1 MANDFIVDITPSVTT
16 YELYQIATYTHWF
29 AIGEFIDNSITSA
42 FLNWKELQKVNGG
55 KFQLNI
61 EIDFDNDA
69 KSLTI
74 IDNAAGIAKEE
85 IQRAL
90 RAGEP
95 PSDKSLL
102 SVHGVG
108 MKMSSFW
115 MGRNL
120 NIKTWPIGSPLGYEV
135 TVDLDEIKK
144 TRSAK
149 TQVSEIASKKRPGTI
164 IKLSKIKDEKL
175 PRGTG
180 VGKLKLLLTS
190 MYRLYLTNK
199 DQPVNIFF
207 NGKQLIFKN
216 PEILNVPFWPD
227 REGPIN
233 DIPVKWER
241 DFTYTSSKGQVI
253 FGKVGL
259 LETMSRDLS
268 GFMLHYKGK
277 GMSGIGAV
285 DSSEEISQQDLRDS
299 REYYRPPRIFGQE
312 GSYRYQRFTGVFDI
326 SDLGKTSSTDSIKWG
341 PDEEHDFLEELVE
354 FLKSPKFNMWAM
366 AENYQPRK
374 ALKLNEEK
382 SNISNFSVEE
392 VITLSEYFNT
402 QIHGDRILHPESEDE
417 LTSRE
422 RPRSLNHVPDEEFVS
437 TDNIFNVLDARQHL
451 HRFEPQFIDNA
462 DFDLFYLNSISDDY
476 HEIRINVGHP
486 FIRRL
491 QWGNPD
497 VREAVIQM
505 IYLMSVPEVFL
516 PLRNSRSAY
525 REKINEI
532 VDSTLSRLNQSS
544 GDSNDSR

>member
-1 MANDFIVDITPSVTT
+1 
-16 YELYQIATYTHWF
+16 
-29 AIGEFIDNSITSA
+29 
-42 FLNWKELQKVNGG
+42 
-55 KFQLNI
+55 
-61 EIDFDNDA
+61 
-69 KSLTI
+69 
-74 IDNAAGIAKEE
+74 
-85 IQRAL
+85 
-90 RAGEP
+90 
-95 PSDKSLL
+95 
-102 SVHGVG
+102 
-108 MKMSSFW
+108 
-115 MGRNL
+115 MG
-120 NIKTWPIGSPLGYEV
+120 T
-135 TVDLDEIKK
+135 
-144 TRSAK
+144 
-149 TQVSEIASKKRPGTI
+149 
-164 IKLSKIKDEKL
+164 
-175 PRGTG
+175 
-180 VGKLKLLLTS
+180 
-190 MYRLYLTNK
+190 
-199 DQPVNIFF
+199 
-207 NGKQLIFKN
+207 
-216 PEILNVPFWPD
+216 
-227 REGPIN
+227 
-233 DIPVKWER
+233 
-241 DFTYTSSKGQVI
+241 
-253 FGKVGL
+253 
-259 LETMSRDLS
+259 
-268 GFMLHYKGK
+268 
-277 GMSGIGAV
+277 
-285 DSSEEISQQDLRDS
+285 
-299 REYYRPPRIFGQE
+299 
-312 GSYRYQRFTGVFDI
+312 
-326 SDLGKTSSTDSIKWG
+326 TSSTASITWG
-341 PDEEHDFLEELVE
+341 TDEEHDFLEELVE